1 MNTVRAQGA
10 CRERDDIWAMLQLKK
25 QKLAAILMGASL
37 YFSITDLEAQSH
49 HENTAQLLFYNVE
62 NLFDTVPNPPN
73 LDQDRTPSGKYRWSS
88 KKYLSKIQRLSA
100 VLKQIPSMGRSG
112 PSLIGL
118 CEIENSRVLRD
129 LAQSPALKRQN
140 YAWIHHDSPDHRGID
155 VALLYKKEDFLP
167 VQFRAHR
174 LLIEDEQGHRR
185 YTRDQLVVSG
195 LLEGEEIALLIVH
208 WPSRSG
214 GKRRSDPYRIAASKL
229 GQKIVDSLYRDQPK
243 RKIIVMGDMNDN
255 PTDKSIQRL
264 LQARRPEKEEG
275 LKLHHPMLS
284 LYRAGIGSIAYR
296 DRWALFDQWI
306 ISEDFLH
313 SPDGWKLADSKVLVL
328 PELIQSEGRYQGY
341 PKRTYI
347 GTQYQEGYSD
357 HFPILLRLTKEKIEA
372 KAP

>member
-1 MNTVRAQGA
+1 MLENNNLKFAVVLITASHYLSQPDLQAQTP
-10 CRERDDIWAMLQLKK
+10 KK
-25 QKLAAILMGASL
+25 
-37 YFSITDLEAQSH
+37 D
-49 HENTAQLLFYNVE
+49 TAQLLFYNVE

-73 LDQDRTPSGKYRWSS
+73 LDQDRTPDGKYRWSS
-88 KKYLSKIQRLSA
+88 KKYLAKIQRLSA
-100 VLKQIPSMGRSG
+100 VLKQIPSLGRSG

-129 LAQSPALKRQN
+129 LARSPALNTQN
-140 YAWIHHDSPDHRGID
+140 YAWVHHDSPDHRGID
-155 VALLYKKEDFLP
+155 VALLYKRDDFLP
-167 VQFRAHR
+167 LQFRAHR
-174 LLIEDEQGHRR
+174 LLIEDDQGHRR

-214 GKRRSDPYRIAASKL
+214 GKQRSDPYRLAASKL
-229 GQKIVDSLYRDQPK
+229 GKKILDSLYRDQPD

-264 LQARRPEKEEG
+264 LQSKHPNQEKG

-284 LYRAGIGSIAYR
+284 LYREGVGSIAYR

-306 ISEDFLH
+306 ISEDFLL
-313 SPDGWKLADSKVLVL
+313 STDGWKFAESKVLIL
-328 PELIQSEGRYQGY
+328 PELIQSEGRYRGY

-357 HFPILLRLTKEKIEA
+357 HFPILLRLQKDNLPSR
-372 KAP
+372 AP